1 MDFSLKALKSCVPRA
16 TLAPRGPSRRGAW
29 RLWLYSLMLAALAL
43 SPLAAE
49 TARAAPSVTIDFY
62 SGAVL
67 YEEDAA
73 LPWFPASLTKMM
85 TAYVALK
92 AAGERRIA
100 LTTPL
105 AVSSRAAAMP
115 PSKMGFRP
123 GTLITLEN
131 ALKILMVKSA
141 NDVAVTIAEGVSGSI
156 EAFAEDMNQTAI
168 GLGLRQ
174 SHFVNP
180 NGLPHPQHVSS
191 ARDMAILARALYAHF
206 PQYAGLFSIGALR
219 LGDNVMRNHN
229 NMLGR
234 YPGADGIK
242 TGFTCAAGFNIAA
255 SATQGGRKIIA
266 VVLGAPNVET
276 RTIKTAALFDRAFA
290 GIDRPTRS
298 VASLE
303 SRSPPPPDMRSS
315 ICMKRGKA
323 VAEFNAEI
331 EQLIAPLTN
340 RTEASLAKPDPS
352 GLYAA
357 AALDQAVPMALRIG
371 MVPPPAFDP
380 LPVQIGVSESYT
392 GPIAQ
397 ARPPHSPVGTEM
409 PATARAYTDTG
420 ETSFTLGNTPIP
432 PDGNAL
438 PMRGHGK
445 PTPAAK
451 KKKKSVKAP
460 AVAPPK
466 RPAATKAAPAPK
478 TSPASKTSA
487 APKPRPVPRAAPA
500 AGKPR
505 AEVSLKPAATPPSP

>member
-1 MDFSLKALKSCVPRA
+1 MDSALKALKSCVRRESVA
-16 TLAPRGPSRRGAW
+16 PSRCSR
-29 RLWLYSLMLAALAL
+29 RIWLFCLTLAALAL
-43 SPLAAE
+43 SPLAG
-49 TARAAPSVTIDFY
+49 TTSRATPAVTIDAY

-73 LPWFPASLTKMM
+73 IPWYPASLTKMM

-92 AAGERRIA
+92 AVGERGIA

-105 AVSSRAAAMP
+105 AVSSRATAMP

-123 GTLITLEN
+123 GTLITLDN

-168 GLGLRQ
+168 GLGMRQ

-234 YPGADGIK
+234 YPGADGVK

-352 GLYAA
+352 GLYASS
-357 AALDQAVPMALRIG
+357 ALDQAVPMALRIG

-380 LPVQIGVSESYT
+380 LPVQIGVSDSYS

-397 ARPPHSPVGTEM
+397 ARPPHSPVGTQM
-409 PATARAYTDTG
+409 PATASAYT
-420 ETSFTLGNTPIP
+420 ESPESSFTLSTPIP

-438 PMRGHGK
+438 PIRGRGK
-445 PTPAAK
+445 SAPAAK
-451 KKKKSVKAP
+451 KKRSVKAP
-460 AVAPPK
+460 SVAPPK
-466 RPAATKAAPAPK
+466 RPATTRAV
-478 TSPASKTSA
+478 PASKTSA
-487 APKPRPVPRAAPA
+487 VPKPRPVPRAEPST
-500 AGKPR
+500 GKPR
-505 AEVSLKPAATPPSP
+505 AEVSLKPVPAPPRP

>member
-1 MDFSLKALKSCVPRA
+1 MDPVLKALKSCVPRESVA
-16 TLAPRGPSRRGAW
+16 TSRLSQRI
-29 RLWLYSLMLAALAL
+29 WLFCLMLAVLAL
-43 SPLAAE
+43 SPFAGE
-49 TARAAPSVTIDFY
+49 TARATPAVTIDAY

-73 LPWFPASLTKMM
+73 LPWYPASLTKMM

-92 AAGERRIA
+92 AVGEGKITLA
-100 LTTPL
+100 TPL
-105 AVSSRAAAMP
+105 AVSSRATAMP

-123 GTLITLEN
+123 GTLITLDN

-141 NDVAVTIAEGVSGSI
+141 NDVAVTIAEGVSGSV

-276 RTIKTAALFDRAFA
+276 RTVKTAALFDRAFA

-298 VASLE
+298 VVSLE
-303 SRSPPPPDMRSS
+303 SPSAPPPDMRSS
-315 ICMKRGKA
+315 VCMKRGKT
-323 VAEFNAEI
+323 VAAFNAEI

-340 RTEASLAKPDPS
+340 RPEAALAKPDPS
-352 GLYAA
+352 GLYAS

-397 ARPPHSPVGTEM
+397 VRPPHSPVGTQM
-409 PATARAYTDTG
+409 PATARAYTENP
-420 ETSFTLGNTPIP
+420 ETSFTLGNIPIP
-432 PDGNAL
+432 PDSSAL
-438 PMRGHGK
+438 PMRGRGK

-451 KKKKSVKAP
+451 TKKKRTVKAP
-460 AVAPPK
+460 ASASPPK
-466 RPAATKAAPAPK
+466 RPATTRAAPAQ
-478 TSPASKTSA
+478 TTAPASKTSSV
-487 APKPRPVPRAAPA
+487 PKPRPVPRAEPST
-500 AGKPR
+500 GKPR
-505 AEVSLKPAATPPSP
+505 AEVSLKPVPAPPRP